1 MADTDNGANQADDG
15 GRTGQYADVLPTWAL
30 LTLEG
35 RWIEGGTHEY
45 RAAFNAYRDELPD
58 ATVLVRVLYHS

>member
-1 MADTDNGANQADDG
+1 MAG
-15 GRTGQYADVLPTWAL
+15 P
-30 LTLEG
+30 LEG